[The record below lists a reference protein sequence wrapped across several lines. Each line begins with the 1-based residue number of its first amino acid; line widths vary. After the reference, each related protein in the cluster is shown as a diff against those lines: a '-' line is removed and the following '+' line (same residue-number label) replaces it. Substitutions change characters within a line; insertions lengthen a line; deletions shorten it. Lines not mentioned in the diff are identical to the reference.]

1 MANWSKRTTQT
12 FKGSKNRITRTNS
25 SKGTSTYS
33 SSKKVGNTRTTQST
47 NSSNGKIKVYTTESH
62 PTLGTKRTVKTLN
75 PTIRYK
81 KPKAPRKP
89 RAKKYKPSSG
99 SYTNYTN
106 YNNEPSFLGSM
117 WSEYFW
123 WWVIGGSLLLFGA
136 TWYIWL
142 FFISAFLKLEVDFF
156 K

>member
-12 FKGSKNRITRTNS
+12 FKGSKNRVTRTNS

-33 SSKKVGNTRTTQST
+33 SSKRVGNTRTTQST

-81 KPKAPRKP
+81 KPKASRKP
-89 RAKKYKPSSG
+89 RAKKYKPFSQYNSG
-99 SYTNYTN
+99 SFDNFFVDLFKVPYIGWIT
-106 YNNEPSFLGSM
+106 FASM
-117 WSEYFW
+117 L
-123 WWVIGGSLLLFGA
+123 ILFGA
-136 TWYIWL
+136 AWYIWL
-142 FFISAFLKLEVDFF
+142 IFISAFLKFEVDIF